1 VGALDPR
8 MRVLL
13 LAESY
18 PPVVNSG
25 ARLFSEL
32 AADLR
37 DRGHA
42 VTVLAPAA
50 DRYLAGS
57 GPAPR
62 PPAFSR
68 AREDGILVWRI
79 RRPPLARHV
88 PVLRGLEQLAMGAA
102 FFAAGLCLPPQ
113 RAVIAYSPPLPYAL
127 AGWALA
133 RGWGARVIVNVQD
146 LYPETPV
153 VLGLMKSRLAIG
165 AFDAA
170 SRLLY
175 RRADAIT
182 VHSDGNRRHVEARGG
197 RRVLTVPNWVDL
209 SLPPGGG
216 PAFRRDRGIPEGAFV
231 VSYAGVMGFGQGLED
246 VVDAAARLRGR
257 DDLLFALAGDGVM
270 RPRLEERVKAEG
282 LANVRFLPT
291 LPGPDYLRLMDASDA
306 CLVTLNP
313 ALRTPVV
320 PGKLASVMAAGRAA
334 VCSVPR
340 ESDVWKIIGDSGGGV
355 CVPAG
360 GSAELARVLGDLAG
374 RRADAA
380 EMGRRGRAY
389 AEKHFDRRAGVEAYL
404 SLLRQTVRLT

>member
-1 VGALDPR
+1 

-50 DRYLAGS
+50 DRYLAG
-57 GPAPR
+57 GAPAE
-62 PPAFSR
+62 PPPVFSR
-68 AREDGILVWRI
+68 VREEGIDVWRL

-88 PVLRGLEQLAMGAA
+88 PVLRGLEQVAMGTA
-102 FFAAGLCLPPQ
+102 FLAAGLALSPQ
-113 RAVIAYSPPLPYAL
+113 QAVIAYSPPLPYAL
-127 AGWALA
+127 AGWALG
-133 RGWGARVIVNVQD
+133 RLWGARVIVNVQD

-165 AFDAA
+165 AFESA

-175 RRADAIT
+175 RRADAVT

-197 RRVLTVPNWVDL
+197 RRVLTIPNWVDL
-209 SLPPGGG
+209 SLPAGGG
-216 PAFRRDRGIPEGAFV
+216 AEFRRSRALREDAFV

-257 DDLLFALAGDGVM
+257 EDILFALAGDGLM
-270 RPRLEERVKAEG
+270 RPRLEDRVKSEG

-291 LPGPDYLRLMDASDA
+291 LPGPEYLRLMDASDA

-340 ESDVWKIIGDSGGGV
+340 ESDVWRILGESRGGLCVAAGESG
-355 CVPAG
+355 
-360 GSAELARVLGDLAG
+360 ELARVLGDLAS
-374 RRADAA
+374 RREEARA
-380 EMGRRGRAY
+380 MGRRGRAY
-389 AEKHFDRRAGVEAYL
+389 AERHFDRRTCTAAYG
-404 SLLRQTVRLT
+404 SLLEEPGLSAARPSG

>member
-1 VGALDPR
+1 
-8 MRVLL
+8 MNVLL
-13 LAESY
+13 IAESY

-50 DRYLAGS
+50 DRYLAG
-57 GPAPR
+57 PAPAAA
-62 PPAFSR
+62 PPSFSR
-68 AREDGILVWRI
+68 SLEEGVAVWRL

-88 PVLRGLEQLAMGAA
+88 PLLRGLEQVVMGSAI
-102 FFAAGLCLPPQ
+102 FAAGLCLPRQ
-113 RAVIAYSPPLPYAL
+113 QAVVAYSPPLPYAL
-127 AGWALA
+127 AGWALG
-133 RGWGARVIVNVQD
+133 RLWGARVIANVQD

-153 VLGLMKSRLAIG
+153 ALGLMKSRLAIA
-165 AFDAA
+165 AFEAA
-170 SRLLY
+170 SRHLY
-175 RRADAIT
+175 RRVDVVT
-182 VHSDGNRRHVEARGG
+182 VHSDGNRRHVLDRGG

-209 SLPPGGG
+209 SQARGDGA
-216 PAFRRDRGIPEGAFV
+216 AFRRRWGLGDAFV

-246 VVDAAARLRGR
+246 VVEAAARLR
-257 DDLLFALAGDGVM
+257 DVPNLLFALAGDGLL
-270 RPRLEERVKAEG
+270 RPRVEERVKAEG
-282 LANVRFLPT
+282 LAQVRLLPT
-291 LPGPDYLRLMDASDA
+291 LPPAEYRDLMDASDA

-320 PGKLASVMAAGRAA
+320 PGKLASVMAAARAA

-340 ESDVWKIIGDSGGGV
+340 ESDVWGIIAASRGGL

-360 GSAELARVLGDLAG
+360 GGEDLAKAIRG
-374 RRADAA
+374 LAERPEEAA

-389 AEKHFDRRAGVEAYL
+389 AETHFSRPACTGTYA
-404 SLLRQTVRLT
+404 SLLAKPRRGTNGATPSG